1 MKGNRKAYRPVTT
14 EREIKEVKDV
24 FREDDDNRGV
34 DDPLV
39 MTSIRI
45 HSSVRTS
52 AKVYATTHGMKMQEV
67 FEQAIRQYVDKQE
80 TVN

>member
-1 MKGNRKAYRPVTT
+1 MKGNRKAYRPVSAD
-14 EREIKEVKDV
+14 REIKEVKDV
-24 FREDDDNRGV
+24 FREDNDNRGT

-45 HSSVRTS
+45 HSSVRTA

-67 FEQAIRQYVDKQE
+67 FEQALKQYV
-80 TVN
+80 NN